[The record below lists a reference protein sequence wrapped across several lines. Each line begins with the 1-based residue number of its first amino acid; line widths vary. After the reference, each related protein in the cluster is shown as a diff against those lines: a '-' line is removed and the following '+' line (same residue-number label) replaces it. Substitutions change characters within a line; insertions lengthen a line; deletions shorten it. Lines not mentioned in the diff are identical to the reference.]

1 MQKSGLIFLI
11 CFSFNAGYAVQVN
24 LKQAFE
30 KKYIS
35 AKAICTGGLELNYTI
50 SSKSKETLVITIPA
64 GWRFVSDGGKNDYQD
79 IFLAHEQILTLK
91 PQETKNFKIK
101 GYCCEASKAG
111 PLKGVPYTNGSLADS
126 SLVLLARYLNAHPAD
141 SNTEQYAVWAISDKK
156 ETANITGKQDSAAM
170 LLRNYVS
177 TLKGEPLP
185 WYTLLKRA
193 YVSASG
199 TVQDQPI
206 RFRATIPYSVSET
219 CYSYCYIVDDKGN
232 KVSEIFGRWL
242 APAGEDYRASFNVAS
257 LKKGAYKLVLENKKE
272 ALFERSFS
280 I

>member
-1 MQKSGLIFLI
+1 MQKLSLIILI
-11 CFSFNAGYAVQVN
+11 CFSLNTGYAVQVN

-30 KKYIS
+30 RKYI
-35 AKAICTGGLELNYTI
+35 AATAMCTGGLELNYTV
-50 SSKSKETLVITIPA
+50 SNKLKEALVIAIPA
-64 GWRFVSDGGKNDYQD
+64 GWRFVSDGAKNDYQD
-79 IFLAHEQILTLK
+79 IFLTHEQILTLK
-91 PQETKNFKIK
+91 PLETKAFKIK

-126 SLVLLARYLNAHPAD
+126 SLVLLARYLNMHPAD

-156 ETANITGKQDSAAM
+156 ETANITGKQDSSAM

-177 TLKGEPLP
+177 KLKGEPLP

-193 YVSASG
+193 HISSMG

-206 RFRATIPYSVSET
+206 RFKATITYSVSET
-219 CYSYCYIVDDKGN
+219 CYSYCYIVDAKGN
-232 KVSEIFGRWL
+232 KVSEIFGQWL
-242 APAGEDYRASFNVAS
+242 SPALTGYEASFNVGG
-257 LKKGAYKLVLENKKE
+257 LKKGEYRLVLENKKE
-272 ALFERSFS
+272 ALFERSFT